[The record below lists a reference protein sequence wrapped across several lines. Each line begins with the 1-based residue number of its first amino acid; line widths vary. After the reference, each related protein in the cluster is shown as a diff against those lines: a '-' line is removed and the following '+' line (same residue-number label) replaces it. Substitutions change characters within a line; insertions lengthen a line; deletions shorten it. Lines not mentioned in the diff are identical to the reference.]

1 MGKSSNTV
9 VYQGS
14 WYIQSISA
22 TLALF
27 MLGNAYALSLGV
39 GIAVVPM
46 VIQLALL
53 FLIGQHHEF
62 VPFLIKAW
70 CVMLMFGGG
79 CGVLATTLGVVDLTL
94 FGANEIIDNRP
105 AVQIIL
111 DGVHFMFGL
120 IYFMFCSDYVKV
132 IPLSKLENKSGGS

>member
-14 WYIQSISA
+14 WYIQSVSA

-27 MLGNAYALSLGV
+27 MLGNTYALSLGV

-46 VIQLALL
+46 VIQLAFL

-94 FGANEIIDNRP
+94 FGANEIIDN
-105 AVQIIL
+105 
-111 DGVHFMFGL
+111 
-120 IYFMFCSDYVKV
+120 
-132 IPLSKLENKSGGS
+132 